1 MSITATPAAT
11 AAAATAATP
20 GTDLLLRH
28 RAILCHFDSYSTA
41 LVFAHWPGGSLLWPG
56 PLPEG
61 ATPCEVEG
69 ASPADAEGL
78 RQAAVA
84 QLGLPDDDVVVHSPK
99 FLEHVR
105 AADGSVVR
113 VHLLRFTTP
122 DAPKPLLAA
131 HDAVFKPLPQLRGAA
146 PVELG
151 LLREVFNLIIGGNG
165 RHG

>member
-1 MSITATPAAT
+1 MSITTAMPAGAQG
-11 AAAATAATP
+11 AA
-20 GTDLLLRH
+20 DLLVQH

-61 ATPCEVEG
+61 AAPAEVDG
-69 ASPADAEGL
+69 ASPADAEAV

-84 QLGLPDDDVVVHSPK
+84 QLGLPDEDVVVHTQ
-99 FLEHVR
+99 FIEHVR
-105 AADGSVVR
+105 TADGSVLR

-131 HDAVFKPLPQLRGAA
+131 HEAVFKPLPQLRGAS

-151 LLREVFNLIIGGNG
+151 LLRVVFNLIIGGSG
-165 RHG
+165 RHA

>member
-1 MSITATPAAT
+1 MSTTTITTTAPA
-11 AAAATAATP
+11 
-20 GTDLLLRH
+20 TDLLVRN

-61 ATPCEVEG
+61 A
-69 ASPADAEGL
+69 APAELDLPNEAESV
-78 RQAAVA
+78 RQAAIA
-84 QLGLPDDDVVVHSPK
+84 QLGLPEDEVVAMPK
-99 FLEHVR
+99 FIESVR
-105 AADGSVVR
+105 AADGSTVR
-113 VHLLRFTTP
+113 VHLLRFTTQ

-131 HDAVFKPLPQLRGAA
+131 HEAVFKPLPQLRGAA